1 MKIAAREL
9 NLLGLT
15 LAVLLLALTYL
26 ALKSKFQEWTD
37 FRAQREDLLAR
48 QEAAQRLLDSRADV
62 EARLAEFRQG
72 LPVFA
77 AGKKAESELLQGLE
91 KMVG

>member
-48 QEAAQRLLDSRADV
+48 QEAAQRRSRSCSRDSRKWSA
-62 EARLAEFRQG
+62 
-72 LPVFA
+72 
-77 AGKKAESELLQGLE
+77 STT
-91 KMVG
+91 